1 MTGSRTGPARVAALG
16 VVAVVVA
23 AVLFAVN
30 GTVAKLAMQ
39 SGLTPTR
46 LVELR
51 TLGSALVLVPVAVL
65 VTGRR
70 MRLHRGELLAMAVL
84 GVVGMAAVQWLY
96 LVAISRLPVGL
107 ALLIE
112 YTAPLLIALWAR
124 FVLHEHVRPRAW
136 WGLAASLVGLTLVAQ
151 VRRGV
156 ELDAIGLAAAGGAA
170 IALATYYLLGERL
183 VAARD
188 PLSAQAWS
196 MAFAALFWLVLQ
208 PLWTFDARV
217 LATESAPPGLL
228 TAVVVPTWVLVAY
241 VVVLG
246 TVVPYTLVLAG
257 MRAIGAARAGLLG
270 MIEPVAA
277 AVAAWLVLGESMT
290 GVQVVGGLVVLAGVA
305 LTETARTATA
315 AVLPDAVPPDAV
327 LPDAVLPV
335 AEPPDAVPPDDP
347 APRDAAQEPDAASAP
362 GQARAD
368 LRHAP

>member
-1 MTGSRTGPARVAALG
+1 MAPTSSATPTRPAAVG
-16 VVAVVVA
+16 VLAVVTA

-39 SGLTPTR
+39 SGITPTR

-51 TLGSALVLVPVAVL
+51 TLGSALVLVPVALALVGRGMRLQRREVL
-65 VTGRR
+65 V
-70 MRLHRGELLAMAVL
+70 MAAL

-136 WGLAASLVGLTLVAQ
+136 WGLAAALVGLTLVAQ

-156 ELDAIGLAAAGGAA
+156 ELDAVGLAAAGAA
-170 IALATYYLLGERL
+170 AVALATYYLLGERL
-183 VAARD
+183 VARRD
-188 PLSAQAWS
+188 ALSTQAWS
-196 MAFAALFWLVLQ
+196 LAFAALFWVVLQ
-208 PLWTFDARV
+208 PLWTFDPAVLGRV
-217 LATESAPPGLL
+217 AELPGALDGMSA
-228 TAVVVPTWVLVAY
+228 PTWVLVAY

-257 MRAIGAARAGLLG
+257 IETIGAARAGLLG

-290 GVQVVGGLVVLAGVA
+290 AVQVTGGLIVLGGVA
-305 LTETARTATA
+305 LAETARTRAA
-315 AVLPDAVPPDAV
+315 AVLPEAV
-327 LPDAVLPV
+327 LSEAAVR
-335 AEPPDAVPPDDP
+335 
-347 APRDAAQEPDAASAP
+347 APR
-362 GQARAD
+362 
-368 LRHAP
+368 

>member
-1 MTGSRTGPARVAALG
+1 MTATPTVPARVATLG

-39 SGLTPTR
+39 SGITPTR

-70 MRLHRGELLAMAVL
+70 MRLHRSELVGMAVL

-183 VAARD
+183 VATRD

-196 MAFAALFWLVLQ
+196 LAFAALFWLVLQ

-217 LATESAPPGLL
+217 LTTESALPGLL
-228 TAVVVPTWVLVAY
+228 SGVTAPTWVLVGY

-257 MRAIGAARAGLLG
+257 MRVIGAARAGLLG
-270 MIEPVAA
+270 MLEPVAA

-290 GVQVVGGLVVLAGVA
+290 GVQVVGGFVVLAGVA
-305 LTETARTATA
+305 LAETARAGTA
-315 AVLPDAVPPDAV
+315 AVLPDAVPPA
-327 LPDAVLPV
+327 PAT
-335 AEPPDAVPPDDP
+335 ADP
-347 APRDAAQEPDAASAP
+347 ATADATPSHTTPSHTAP
-362 GQARAD
+362 GPPSGPDPTPAD
-368 LRHAP
+368 LRPAP